1 MITLGFLAFI
11 TQRVVLVPV
20 VPVLCNF
27 VSVPGDDGGSEDAD
41 AAIGRQHLKTKLL

>member
-11 TQRVVLVPV
+11 TQRVVLV

-27 VSVPGDDGGSEDAD
+27 VSVPGDDGGSEDAE